1 MCRSAIAALLAALL
15 CLTHTAAAREPDEHG
30 DDEAAIRQAAA
41 EYMEAVR
48 SGDAERIAELWT
60 AEGDLIDADGQR
72 HNGRRLARQVAKRP
86 DDESELPEL
95 KANVDSIRLITS
107 NVAIEDGAAHV
118 LSDSDGA
125 VVVRYTA
132 VWVKRGGEWRL
143 DGVRES
149 AARPATH
156 HEHLAGLAW
165 MVGDW
170 VEEGDSP
177 AVEMFCDWS
186 RDKHFLVRKIR
197 VHVDGHPPLLVTQR
211 IGWDPREKQIRSWT
225 FDSQGGHGDGV
236 WWREDDRWLVEA
248 TSVLPDGAAASG
260 LNVYVPVDDD
270 TFTWKSSD
278 AELDGQPVPEHAVT
292 MIRRQ
297 QSGEPLA
304 ARERQ
309 GESDDD
315 SEAGGEEDVQ

>member
-1 MCRSAIAALLAALL
+1 MFRLITAPLLIAVLCAGGAAI
-15 CLTHTAAAREPDEHG
+15 AREPEEHSG
-30 DDEAAIRQAAA
+30 DVAAIRRAAA

-48 SGDAERIAELWT
+48 EGDAERIAELWT

-72 HNGRRLARQVAKRP
+72 HNGRRLARQVARRP

-118 LSDSDGA
+118 SSDSDGT
-125 VVVRYTA
+125 VVVRYSA
-132 VWVKRGGEWRL
+132 IWVKRGGEWRL

-165 MVGDW
+165 MLGDW
-170 VEEGDSP
+170 VEEGESP
-177 AVEMFCDWS
+177 AVEMACDWS
-186 RDKHFLVRKIR
+186 RDKHFLVRNIR
-197 VHVDGHPPLLVTQR
+197 VHVDGHRPLSVTQR

-225 FDSQGGHGDGV
+225 FDSRGGHGDGV

-248 TSVLPDGAAASG
+248 TSVLPDGATASG
-260 LNVYVPVDDD
+260 LNVYAPVDDD

-278 AELDGQPVPEHAVT
+278 GELDGQPVPEHTVT
-292 MIRRQ
+292 MIRRGQ
-297 QSGEPLA
+297 PGEPLA
-304 ARERQ
+304 AREGRRD
-309 GESDDD
+309 SDDE
-315 SEAGGEEDVQ
+315 SEAREEEDVR

>member
-1 MCRSAIAALLAALL
+1 MSRLIRAALLMAVL
-15 CLTHTAAAREPDEHG
+15 CGSGIAAAREPEEHG
-30 DDEAAIRQAAA
+30 DDEAAIRRAAA

-48 SGDAERIAELWT
+48 EGDAERIAALWT

-72 HNGRRLARQVAKRP
+72 HNGRRLARQVARRP

-95 KANVDSIRLITS
+95 KAHVDSIRFITS

-118 LSDSDGA
+118 SSDSDGA
-125 VVVRYTA
+125 VVVRYA
-132 VWVKRGGEWRL
+132 AIWVKRGGEWRL

-149 AARPATH
+149 AARPASH

-170 VEEGDSP
+170 IEEGESP

-197 VHVDGHPPLLVTQR
+197 VHVDGHRPLSVTQR
-211 IGWDPREKQIRSWT
+211 IGWDPREKRIRSWT
-225 FDSQGGHGDGV
+225 FDSQGGHGDGI

-248 TSVLPDGAAASG
+248 TSVLPDGSAASG
-260 LNVYVPVDDD
+260 LNVYVQVDDD

-297 QSGEPLA
+297 PAGEPLA
-304 ARERQ
+304 ARERPGDSDGTEDE
-309 GESDDD
+309 GE
-315 SEAGGEEDVQ
+315 EEDVK

>member
-1 MCRSAIAALLAALL
+1 MSRLISAALLIAVLCAGSAA
-15 CLTHTAAAREPDEHG
+15 TAREPEENGG
-30 DDEAAIRQAAA
+30 DVAAIRRAAA

-48 SGDAERIAELWT
+48 EGDAERIAALWT
-60 AEGDLIDADGQR
+60 AEGDLIDADGER
-72 HNGRRLARQVAKRP
+72 HNGRRLARQVTRRA
-86 DDESELPEL
+86 DHETELPEL
-95 KANVDSIRLITS
+95 EANVDSIRFITS

-118 LSDSDGA
+118 SSDSDGA
-125 VVVRYTA
+125 VVVRYA
-132 VWVKRGGEWRL
+132 AIWVKHGGEWRL

-156 HEHLAGLAW
+156 GEHLAGLAW

-170 VEEGDSP
+170 VEDGDSP
-177 AVEMFCDWS
+177 AVEMSCDWS
-186 RDKHFLVRKIR
+186 RDKHFLIRRIR
-197 VHVDGHPPLLVTQR
+197 VHVDGRRPLSVTQR

-248 TSVLPDGAAASG
+248 TSVLPDGATASG
-260 LNVYVPVDDD
+260 LNVYAPVDDD

-297 QSGEPLA
+297 PAGEPLA
-304 ARERQ
+304 ARERP
-309 GESDDD
+309 GEPDDVG
-315 SEAGGEEDVQ
+315 EASNEEDIQ